1 MRNPGP
7 RRLVLF
13 AMALASLARGRLAR
27 RAGERLPAPGR
38 AMRAALS
45 AVVLLL
51 LLVTPALADADL
63 ETAAPGP
70 GDTVQVVPAELVA
83 EFTQD
88 LDPERSSLELRDTAG
103 ATLARGGT
111 VPGEPRVMRMVLPA
125 LEPGVYTVRWTTFSA
140 ADGHLFRDTYEF
152 TVVAPSP
159 APATPSPSPATP
171 SPSVVAPS
179 PTAAPTAAP
188 TAVPSATPTPPAAPG
203 GGAGAMEI
211 LLPLGAAA
219 LVVVGFGVWM
229 FRRRR

>member
-1 MRNPGP
+1 
-7 RRLVLF
+7 
-13 AMALASLARGRLAR
+13 
-27 RAGERLPAPGR
+27 
-38 AMRAALS
+38 
-45 AVVLLL
+45 
-51 LLVTPALADADL
+51 VTPTLADADL

-70 GDTVQVVPAELVA
+70 GDTIQVVPAELIA
-83 EFTQD
+83 EFTQEM
-88 LDPERSSLELRDTAG
+88 DPERSSLELRDPAG
-103 ATLARGGT
+103 ATLARGGN

-159 APATPSPSPATP
+159 APATPSPSPAAP

-179 PTAAPTAAP
+179 PTAAPT
-188 TAVPSATPTPPAAPG
+188 TVPSPPPTPPAAPG
-203 GGAGAMEI
+203 GGAGGLDI

-219 LVVVGFGVWM
+219 LVIVGLGVWI